1 MENWII
7 LREAT
12 GKDLPLLQY
21 WDTQPHNIDAD
32 PNDDWNWEHELGR
45 HPSWREQLIAELDGR
60 PIGFLQIIDPLE
72 EESHY
77 WGNTPKNLRAI
88 DIWMGEAQDL
98 GRGYGTVMMR
108 LAMDRCFHNT
118 TVTSILI
125 DPLSSNQRAH
135 RFYERL
141 GFKFLEERLFG
152 DDHCFV
158 YQFERKDWVPFRS

>member
-1 MENWII
+1 
-7 LREAT
+7 
-12 GKDLPLLQY
+12 
-21 WDTQPHNIDAD
+21 
-32 PNDDWNWEHELGR
+32 
-45 HPSWREQLIAELDGR
+45 LIAELDGR